1 MALALLT
8 GLCLVGDGSSEDGA
22 QGLNGDVDVVDLF
35 QDIGRYPARHADLV
49 VQVLHLPHTLLR
61 CRPVVSWYD
70 VGNADLGWHR
80 PVRGSGAVGRSGDRG
95 QMAVSCRLIGWLWS
109 PVATPATRI
118 GCLFP
123 ASLSCVL
130 NPTLDAV
137 DRRCHRHGRCG
148 CPMRLMVFRRHHPL
162 RPRREPPTSS
172 GRGVGRTLVDHRPLL

>member
-1 MALALLT
+1 
-8 GLCLVGDGSSEDGA
+8 
-22 QGLNGDVDVVDLF
+22 
-35 QDIGRYPARHADLV
+35 
-49 VQVLHLPHTLLR
+49 
-61 CRPVVSWYD
+61 
-70 VGNADLGWHR
+70 
-80 PVRGSGAVGRSGDRG
+80 VGRSGDRG

-148 CPMRLMVFRRHHPL
+148 CPMRLMVFRRHHHYAQEGNL
-162 RPRREPPTSS
+162 RRRAVAGS
-172 GRGVGRTLVDHRPLL
+172 GEHWSTTDRCCDRLRRDGGG